1 MRNRMGVRRA
11 LLASCVL
18 AFLPSAGAGVSA
30 PSAAAGQGKAEA
42 QWIQSDALVA
52 RLDQDGAKAVPVR
65 LAGLSERAATVRDAW
80 LEAFS
85 APDSLLHLDGDLEV
99 LESASGTIRLV
110 MPAVSIRAPG
120 ASEAVPSPFILDLGT
135 LAAILEP
142 VAEQRWAVVWELP
155 ESARLR
161 DQDGDVVGVMT
172 TGERSLRGLWAADLG
187 TMLKA
192 DLHLQGLD
200 LRLDP
205 ESVQVYLE
213 GDRNG
218 TGGDLPPGSELPGSL
233 SAERLTVT
241 LDLEE
246 SEPGVVSGPLRL
258 ALDDVVVES
267 LEGTPMARLAG
278 LHMGADYTGLDLPR
292 LTALAELAA
301 DPEALT
307 HQDPEALLTG
317 LLAAIGGVQT
327 RVELSDLAV
336 DGPNG
341 AGQLR
346 LRSAALDTGFMP
358 SEADPLLRD
367 LRGGFQA
374 SGWRFH
380 DEDSAIEVDSFGVD
394 LRLDRVAPVALLQLG
409 MLSMLSDDVAEAE
422 LLGFSR
428 EILGGAGLGLSVGG
442 VAGVIAAVP
451 GVEAAPFGLER
462 LEFGF
467 GLSDLDSRAPGMSL
481 SYRHQGLSG
490 DATGMNPIPEELF
503 PREVSVDLTAS
514 NLPAGTLADEAL
526 ASGEMGAGPEAIL
539 LALLENATRLDINE
553 IVIDLPIAGLRF
565 KGHAHAEQGG
575 DPEAEPGMLSGAAEM
590 EIRGLDTVVEYA
602 LAFSGSEA
610 ARQQIVG
617 IATILKLAS
626 EKRSTDDGEVLHFFR
641 VEGDSQGRLLVNG
654 NDLGALLMGG
664 AL

>member
-1 MRNRMGVRRA
+1 MNNRMRFRRA
-11 LLASCVL
+11 LLAPCVL
-18 AFLPSAGAGVSA
+18 ALSMGAGNGAAAS
-30 PSAAAGQGKAEA
+30 SAAQGPGEVLA
-42 QWIQSDALVA
+42 QWIPSDALVA
-52 RLDQDGAKAVPVR
+52 LPDQDGPKAVPIQPS
-65 LAGLSERAATVRDAW
+65 GLSERAATVRDAW

-85 APDSLLHLDGDLEV
+85 APDSLLHLGGELEV

-120 ASEAVPSPFILDLGT
+120 ASEEAPSPFVLDLGT
-135 LAAILEP
+135 LAAVLEP
-142 VAEQRWAVVWELP
+142 VAEERWAVVWELP
-155 ESARLR
+155 GRARLR
-161 DQDGDVVGVMT
+161 DQDGNVVGVMT

-192 DLHLQGLD
+192 DLRLQGLD

-205 ESVQVYLE
+205 ETVQVYRE
-213 GDRNG
+213 GDWNG
-218 TGGDLPPGSELPGSL
+218 AGGDLPPDLELPGGL

-267 LEGTPMARLAG
+267 LEGTPMARLAA

-292 LTALAELAA
+292 LAAFAQLAA
-301 DPEALT
+301 DPETLID
-307 HQDPEALLTG
+307 QDPEQVLTA

-327 RVELSDLAV
+327 RVELRDLAV
-336 DGPNG
+336 DGRDG

-367 LRGGFQA
+367 LRGSVQA
-374 SGWRFH
+374 RGWRFH
-380 DEDSAIEVDSFGVD
+380 DEDSAIEVDAFGVD
-394 LRLDRVAPVALLQLG
+394 LRLERVAPVTLLQLG
-409 MLSMLSDDVAEAE
+409 MLSM
-422 LLGFSR
+422 
-428 EILGGAGLGLSVGG
+428 
-442 VAGVIAAVP
+442 P
-451 GVEAAPFGLER
+451 
-462 LEFGF
+462 
-467 GLSDLDSRAPGMSL
+467 
-481 SYRHQGLSG
+481 
-490 DATGMNPIPEELF
+490 
-503 PREVSVDLTAS
+503 
-514 NLPAGTLADEAL
+514 ADEAL
-526 ASGEMGAGPEAIL
+526 ASGDMDAGPEAIF

-553 IVIDLPIAGLRF
+553 IVIELPIAGLRF
-565 KGHAHAEQGG
+565 TGHAHAEPGG
-575 DPEAEPGMLSGAAEM
+575 NEGPGVLRGAAEM
-590 EIRGLDTVVEYA
+590 EVRGLDAVVEYA

-617 IATILKLAS
+617 VATILKLAS
-626 EKRSTDDGEVLHFFR
+626 EKRSTEDGEVLHVFR

-664 AL
+664 AP

>member
-1 MRNRMGVRRA
+1 MKNRMGVRRA

-18 AFLPSAGAGVSA
+18 AFSASAGAGAPA
-30 PSAAAGQGKAEA
+30 PSAAAGQAEA
-42 QWIQSDALVA
+42 QRIPAEALVA
-52 RLDQDGAKAVPVR
+52 VRDQDAPRAVPAR
-65 LAGLSERAATVRDAW
+65 LSGLSERAATVRDAW

-110 MPAVSIRAPG
+110 MPAVSIQANG
-120 ASEAVPSPFILDLGT
+120 ASEEVRSPFVLDLGT

-142 VAEQRWAVVWELP
+142 VAEERWAIVWELP

-161 DQDGDVVGVMT
+161 DQDGNVVGVMT
-172 TGERSLRGLWAADLG
+172 TDERSLRGLWAADLR

-192 DLHLQGLD
+192 DLRLQGLD

-205 ESVQVYLE
+205 EAVQVYRE
-213 GDRNG
+213 EDWNG
-218 TGGDLPPGSELPGSL
+218 AGGDLPPDSELPGGL

-241 LDLEE
+241 LDLDE
-246 SEPGVVSGPLRL
+246 SKPGLVSGPLRL

-267 LEGTPMARLAG
+267 LEGTSMARLAA
-278 LHMGADYTGLDLPR
+278 LKMGADYMGLDLPR
-292 LTALAELAA
+292 LNALTELAV
-301 DPEALT
+301 DPEALM
-307 HQDPEALLTG
+307 HQDPEQLLTS

-327 RVELSDLAV
+327 RVELRDLAV
-336 DGPNG
+336 DGPDG

-346 LRSAALDTGFMP
+346 LRSAALDTGLMP
-358 SEADPLLRD
+358 SDADPPLSD
-367 LRGGFQA
+367 LRGRFQA

-380 DEDSAIEVDSFGVD
+380 DEDSAIELDSFGID
-394 LRLDRVAPVALLQLG
+394 LRLDRVAPVALLRLG
-409 MLSMLSDDVAEAE
+409 MLSMLSNDVAEAE

-428 EILGGAGLGLSVGG
+428 EILGGLGLGLSAAG
-442 VAGVIAAVP
+442 VAGLMAPAP
-451 GVEAAPFGLER
+451 GVEPAPFGLER
-462 LEFGF
+462 VEFGF
-467 GLSDLDSRAPGMSL
+467 GLSDLDSRTPGLSL

-490 DATGMNPIPEELF
+490 DATGRSPIPEELF
-503 PREVSVDLTAS
+503 PREISVDLTAS

-565 KGHAHAEQGG
+565 TGHAHAEQGG
-575 DPEAEPGMLSGAAEM
+575 DPEPGMLSGAAEM
-590 EIRGLDTVVEYA
+590 EIRGLDTVVEQA
-602 LAFSGSEA
+602 LAFSGSEE
-610 ARQQIVG
+610 ARQQIIG

-641 VEGDSQGRLLVNG
+641 VEGDSQGRLVVNG
-654 NDLGALLMGG
+654 NDLGVLLLGG
-664 AL
+664 AP

>member
-1 MRNRMGVRRA
+1 MKHRVGVRRA

-18 AFLPSAGAGVSA
+18 AFAASAGAGA
-30 PSAAAGQGKAEA
+30 PDPSVAAGQTLAP
-42 QWIQSDALVA
+42 WIPSDALVA
-52 RLDQDGAKAVPVR
+52 LRDQDGPKAVPVQ
-65 LAGLSERAATVRDAW
+65 LPGLSERAATVRDAW

-85 APDSLLHLDGDLEV
+85 APDSLLYLDGDLEV

-120 ASEAVPSPFILDLGT
+120 ASAEAPSPFVLDLGT
-135 LAAILEP
+135 LAAVLEP
-142 VAEQRWAVVWELP
+142 VAEERWAVIWELP

-192 DLHLQGLD
+192 DLRLQGLD

-205 ESVQVYLE
+205 EAVQVYRE
-213 GDRNG
+213 GDWNG
-218 TGGDLPPGSELPGSL
+218 AGGDLPPDSGLPGGL
-233 SAERLTVT
+233 SAERLTVM

-246 SEPGVVSGPLRL
+246 SKPGVVSGPLRL

-278 LHMGADYTGLDLPR
+278 LHMGADYMGLDLPR

-301 DPEALT
+301 DPDALM
-307 HQDPEALLTG
+307 HQDPEPLLTD

-327 RVELSDLAV
+327 RVELNDLAV
-336 DGPNG
+336 DGGGG

-346 LRSAALDTGFMP
+346 LRSAALDAGFMP
-358 SEADPLLRD
+358 SEADPPLRD
-367 LRGGFQA
+367 LRGSFQA

-394 LRLDRVAPVALLQLG
+394 LRLDRVAPVTLLRLG

-428 EILGGAGLGLSVGG
+428 EILGGVGLGLSVSG
-442 VAGVIAAVP
+442 VAGVMAAVP
-451 GVEAAPFGLER
+451 GGEAAPFGLER
-462 LEFGF
+462 LGFGF
-467 GLSDLDSRAPGMSL
+467 GLSDLDSRTPGLSL

-490 DATGMNPIPEELF
+490 DATGRSPIPEELF

-514 NLPAGTLADEAL
+514 NLPAGTLADDAL
-526 ASGEMGAGPEAIL
+526 ASGGMGAGPEAIF

-565 KGHAHAEQGG
+565 TGHAHAEQGG
-575 DPEAEPGMLSGAAEM
+575 DPDPGILRGAAEM
-590 EIRGLDTVVEYA
+590 EVRGLDTVVEYA

-626 EKRSTDDGEVLHFFR
+626 DKRSTDDGEVLHVFR
-641 VEGDSQGRLLVNG
+641 VEGDSQGRLVVNG
-654 NDLGALLMGG
+654 TDLGALLMGG
-664 AL
+664 AP